1 MGKDDQMTKTIRHI
15 LKADEVNL
23 DAPLRLSL
31 DPAATPSCQ
40 ASRSA
45 SPASSVRIVQN
56 HPDYAVIEVTCACG
70 RTTSIR
76 CDYVAASPSPVR
88 QEPAQG

>member
-1 MGKDDQMTKTIRHI
+1 MPKTIRHI
-15 LKADEVNL
+15 LKASEVRL
-23 DAPLRLSL
+23 EAPLRLSL
-31 DPAATPSCQ
+31 DPAAAPSCE

-45 SPASSVRIVQN
+45 SAASSVRIVQN

-76 CDYVAASPSPVR
+76 CDYAAASPSPAR